1 VTAPAPRAAPA
12 RAASAPAASA
22 ARAAP
27 AAHATEAHLLEE
39 APEPGPRSARTEPP
53 AQRAT
58 WAEIDL
64 DAIAGNVAA
73 LKAQAAAPRLLAAV
87 KADGYGHGLV
97 AAARAALRGGADWLG
112 VAMVEE
118 GAALRA
124 AGVGAPILVF
134 TEPPATAI
142 DALLDA
148 RLTPSVYSPTF
159 TMALDARAAERGDPP
174 VAVHLKLDTG
184 MRRVGV
190 PEADWP
196 DALRRVR
203 DARHLTLQ
211 GLWSHLAV
219 ADEPGHPFTD
229 QQAAAFDRGLALA
242 RELGV
247 APALAHLTNSAG
259 TVLRHADH
267 HDMVRAGL
275 AVYGLAPV
283 PGRDVGVALRP
294 ALSWYSR
301 LSLVKRVAA
310 GEGVSYGLRWAAS
323 SPTTV
328 ATVPAGYA
336 DGVRRALGGRAEVL
350 MRGRR
355 VPMVGT
361 VCMDQF
367 LVDVGE
373 QRAMVGDEVVLIGEQ
388 GGERI
393 TAEDWAALLAT
404 ISYEVVCGIG
414 ARVPRTYVGA
424 QG

>member
-1 VTAPAPRAAPA
+1 VTARAAQPAAPA
-12 RAASAPAASA
+12 VDAPAVG
-22 ARAAP
+22 
-27 AAHATEAHLLEE
+27 AHLLEE
-39 APEPGPRSARTEPP
+39 VAGAGTRSARTEPP

-58 WAEIDL
+58 WAEVDL

-73 LKAQAAAPRLLAAV
+73 LRAQAAAPRLLAAV

-97 AAARAALRGGADWLG
+97 PAARAALRGGAGWLG

-124 AGVGAPILVF
+124 AGIGAPILVF
-134 TEPPATAI
+134 TEPPVTAI

-148 RLTPSVYSPTF
+148 RLTPAVYSPAF
-159 TMALDARAAERGDPP
+159 TAALDARAGERGGPP

-190 PEADWP
+190 PEPDWH

-203 DARHLTLQ
+203 DARHLTPE
-211 GLWSHLAV
+211 GVWSHLAV
-219 ADEPGHPFTD
+219 ADEPDHPFTAV
-229 QQAAAFDRGLALA
+229 QAAAFERGLALA
-242 RELGV
+242 RGLGIH
-247 APALAHLTNSAG
+247 PTLAHLTNSAG
-259 TVLRHADH
+259 TVLRHGDH

-275 AVYGLAPV
+275 AVYGLQPV
-283 PGRDVGVALRP
+283 PGRDVGVVLRP
-294 ALSWYSR
+294 ALSWYAR
-301 LSLVKRVAA
+301 LSLVKRVEE
-310 GEGVSYGLRWAAS
+310 GEAVSYGLRWTAPR
-323 SPTTV
+323 PTTV

-355 VPMVGT
+355 APMVGK

-367 LVDVGE
+367 LVDAGE
-373 QRAMVGDEVVLIGEQ
+373 ERAAVGDEVVLIGEQ

-393 TAEDWAALLAT
+393 SAEDWAALLGT
-404 ISYEVVCGIG
+404 ISYEVVCAIG
-414 ARVPRTYVGA
+414 ARVPRTYVGER
-424 QG
+424 G

>member
-1 VTAPAPRAAPA
+1 MTARTP
-12 RAASAPAASA
+12 
-22 ARAAP
+22 
-27 AAHATEAHLLEE
+27 TVGAHLLD
-39 APEPGPRSARTEPP
+39 GPAGTGARSARTEPP

-58 WAEIDL
+58 WAQVDL

-73 LKAQAAAPRLLAAV
+73 LKAQSAAPRLLAAV

-97 AAARAALRGGADWLG
+97 PAARAALRGGADWLG

-118 GAALRA
+118 GATLRA
-124 AGVGAPILVF
+124 AGIGAPILVF
-134 TEPPATAI
+134 TEPPAAAI
-142 DALLDA
+142 DALLA
-148 RLTPSVYSPTF
+148 AGLTPAVYSPAF
-159 TMALDARAAERGDPP
+159 VSALNARAGERGGPP
-174 VAVHLKLDTG
+174 VTVHLKLDTG

-190 PEADWP
+190 PEPDWA

-203 DARHLTLQ
+203 DARHLAAE

-219 ADEPGHPFTD
+219 ADEPDHPFTAT
-229 QQAAAFDRGLALA
+229 QAAAFDRGLALA
-242 RELGV
+242 RDLGV
-247 APALAHLTNSAG
+247 HPALAHLTNSAG

-275 AVYGLAPV
+275 AVYGLQPV

-294 ALSWYSR
+294 ALSWYAR

-310 GEGVSYGLRWAAS
+310 GESVSYGLRWTAS
-323 SPTTV
+323 QPTTV

-350 MRGRR
+350 MHGRR

-367 LVDVGE
+367 LVDAGGG
-373 QRAMVGDEVVLIGEQ
+373 RAAVGDEVVLIGEQ

-393 TAEDWAALLAT
+393 TAEDWAVLLDT
-404 ISYEVVCGIG
+404 ISYEVVCAIA
-414 ARVPRTYVGA
+414 ARVPRAYVGA